1 MLSDDELVEQILL
14 GNENVAE
21 ELIKRYYT
29 SILRYCRWHCS
40 NLEKAEDLTQETFLK
55 LFKNLSGYKGKKKF
69 KAYLYTI
76 ANHLCI
82 DESRKVEFYPLED
95 EENIAHEY
103 NDIVRLE
110 DRAEISY
117 FLNFLSSE
125 QREAVILRFGEQ
137 LSFGEIAKV
146 MGCNM
151 RTAQSRVR
159 NALKIMRKEQEN
171 ERKNLKGY
179 LQQSL
184 GEEVQPKR
192 LEETIKLCTE
202 IVREQEVTRAEP
214 RTGFFHYLSDVFR
227 FEGIP
232 IFGLQAV
239 TLFIVCLTIASI
251 ADVPKNIPIF
261 MPLFV
266 LAIMPAIFKSQYYG
280 MSEIE
285 AVTRASG
292 AQITLAKLVLA
303 GAANLVCIT
312 ILLCMEVYLQNSY
325 KEIGQMVLYCLVPYL
340 VCMVALLRLIRL
352 QKKQSLQICAIVM
365 LGSCICW
372 GMSARILP
380 WLYETSAV
388 GVWIVTFLIFAMF
401 FINEIHYIAEM
412 RKEGKMYGIVA

>member
-14 GNENVAE
+14 GNENAAE

-40 NLEKAEDLTQETFLK
+40 NLEKAEDLTQETFLQ

-82 DESRKVEFYPLED
+82 DESRKVEFSPLED
-95 EENIAHEY
+95 EENIVHEY

-171 ERKNLKGY
+171 ER
-179 LQQSL
+179 
-184 GEEVQPKR
+184 
-192 LEETIKLCTE
+192 
-202 IVREQEVTRAEP
+202 
-214 RTGFFHYLSDVFR
+214 
-227 FEGIP
+227 
-232 IFGLQAV
+232 
-239 TLFIVCLTIASI
+239 
-251 ADVPKNIPIF
+251 
-261 MPLFV
+261 
-266 LAIMPAIFKSQYYG
+266 
-280 MSEIE
+280 
-285 AVTRASG
+285 
-292 AQITLAKLVLA
+292 
-303 GAANLVCIT
+303 
-312 ILLCMEVYLQNSY
+312 
-325 KEIGQMVLYCLVPYL
+325 
-340 VCMVALLRLIRL
+340 
-352 QKKQSLQICAIVM
+352 
-365 LGSCICW
+365 
-372 GMSARILP
+372 
-380 WLYETSAV
+380 
-388 GVWIVTFLIFAMF
+388 
-401 FINEIHYIAEM
+401 
-412 RKEGKMYGIVA
+412 